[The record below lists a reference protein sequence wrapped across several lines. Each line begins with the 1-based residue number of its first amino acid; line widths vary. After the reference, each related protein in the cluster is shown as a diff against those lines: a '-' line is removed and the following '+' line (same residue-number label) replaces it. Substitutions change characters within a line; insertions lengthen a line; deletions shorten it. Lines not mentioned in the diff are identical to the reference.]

1 KKTENKFALLKQL
14 ILLPLLAVLV
24 MGLAEREVR
33 TEFINPDKKDEFHVT
48 HPGKYTIADIEI
60 SGIQNPDRTALI
72 QLYGLELGE
81 TIEIPGKDINN
92 AVKKL
97 WQQELFS
104 DVKITASK
112 IVGDD
117 IWIDIFL
124 QEQNKK
130 DEFHVTH
137 PGKYTIADIEIS
149 GIQNPDRTALIQLS
163 GLDVGETI
171 EIPGEAINNAVK

>member
-72 QLYGLELGE
+72 QLSGLELGE

-117 IWIDIFL
+117 IWLDIFL
-124 QEQNKK
+124 QEQNKFLISI
-130 DEFHVTH
+130 EFRDNQFILH
-137 PGKYTIADIEIS
+137 
-149 GIQNPDRTALIQLS
+149 
-163 GLDVGETI
+163 GLEGCAFTELTFS
-171 EIPGEAINNAVK
+171 ANNQMPVAVNEFGMTSAGTGNTNDG